1 MPWIYPPFTSLDQH
15 EQQAVIRNYERKF
28 RDFDNDI
35 IIYSALEVLRANG
48 HTNVNAIKVGPDR
61 AGDEFNLY
69 MQLIGKIPQDK
80 RYTIFS
86 LPTLQGSHSVA
97 VVIDTQNR
105 EVHVIDSLN
114 QVYPEATGQIQTAID
129 EEILDGYRIV
139 RPASPVTQ
147 QSDGWSCGIHSAAN
161 IVGIITG
168 DIDLKTNKG
177 LGPRSN
183 AEVQNLLGI
192 FSKAYGE
199 SSVQRQNNL
208 NNPRLNVRQKR
219 TLRYG
224 LQGLDTSTLN
234 PQIQNDIRTLI
245 DALLVEFPQGMT
257 EAELMQQRSFK
268 DFAQEFT
275 QSNPGNVLNSLLS
288 TPEFIAILP
297 ANLEENAEEKEV
309 VITLYLSEQLHNL
322 QNAPAVASSSTPVVA
337 SSSAPVV
344 AGLLTLDAA
353 LTRFADPI
361 TDGGRRGDVRHAI
374 SYFAQMTQHNSN
386 LFNEVSCQHIAN
398 HTDPTNLACALIM
411 LGSTDD
417 PKLQEIVA
425 LPYPMDYFFSNPS
438 ASSDTA
444 QPAQSSSV
452 PVISSSSQPS
462 ASPAPQAPS
471 VDSSSSSAPDERLT
485 LELKQFISTLRSE
498 RGGLDSTAYW
508 LTRTEE
514 QRADLMR
521 RFDAANQTPAIRPAS
536 GFAGGFFGSSSQPAR
551 RSELDDFQEELEEFL
566 QEKVR
571 LMGFDTIESARQT
584 FGDEVFADMT
594 EEFFTAKTSQLQ
606 RR

>member
-1 MPWIYPPFTSLDQH
+1 MPWIYPPFTSLGQQ
-15 EQQAVIRNYERKF
+15 EQQAVIRNYEQKF

-35 IIYSALEVLRANG
+35 IVNSALEVLRANG
-48 HTNVNAIKVGPDR
+48 QTNINAIQVGPDR
-61 AGDEFNLY
+61 AGEDFGLFA
-69 MQLIGKIPQDK
+69 QLVDKIPQDK

-86 LPTLQGSHSVA
+86 LPTWQGRHSVA

-114 QVYPEATGQIQTAID
+114 QVYPEATEQIQTAID
-129 EEILDGYRIV
+129 YEILSGYRIV
-139 RPASPVTQ
+139 KPASPVTQ
-147 QSDGWSCGIHSAAN
+147 QSDSWSCGIHSAAN

-177 LGPRSN
+177 LGSRSD

-192 FSKAYGE
+192 FSKAYE
-199 SSVQRQNNL
+199 EISVQRRNNL
-208 NNPRLNVRQKR
+208 NDPRLNVRQKR

-224 LQGLDTSTLN
+224 LQGLDTTTFS

-245 DALLVEFPQGMT
+245 DALVAEIPQGMT
-257 EAELMQQRSFK
+257 EAELRQQRSFN

-275 QSNPGNVLNSLLS
+275 QKNPGNVLNALLS
-288 TPEFIAILP
+288 TPDFIAILP
-297 ANLEENAEEKEV
+297 ANIEEIAAEKEIM
-309 VITLYLSEQLHNL
+309 ITLYLSEQLHNL
-322 QNAPAVASSSTPVVA
+322 QNAPAVASSSTPVIA
-337 SSSAPVV
+337 SSSTPVV
-344 AGLLTLDAA
+344 AEPSFTLETA
-353 LTRFADPI
+353 LTRFANPI
-361 TDGGRRGDVRHAI
+361 TDGARRGDVRHAI
-374 SYFAQMTQHNSN
+374 TYFAQMTQHNSN

-498 RGGLDSTAYW
+498 RGGLDTTAFW

-521 RFDAANQTPAIRPAS
+521 RFNAANQTPTTPPAS
-536 GFAGGFFGSSSQPAR
+536 GITGGFFDSSSQPVR
-551 RSELDDFQEELEEFL
+551 RSELDDFQDDLNDFL
-566 QEKVR
+566 QEKAQI
-571 LMGFDTIESARQT
+571 MGYKAHEDMD
-584 FGDEVFADMT
+584 DELLAEMT
-594 EEFFTAKTSQLQ
+594 DEFFQQKSNQLYP
-606 RR
+606 R